1 MITIKNSNRDICD
14 YRIPY
19 IDIDITEQCKN
30 FKKIVD
36 EIRQKFIDIT
46 GIPKNRLNKQYENN

>member
-1 MITIKNSNRDICD
+1 MITIKNSNGDICD

-19 IDIDITEQCKN
+19 IDVNISEQCEN

-46 GIPKNRLNKQYENN
+46 GIPKNKLNK